1 MAGKVQAAQFAAE
14 GLPIIGK
21 KAIKLRL
28 RGCFALRS
36 TWCRGYSTPMGM
48 RPALLTASAIFYWSA
63 ADRGRFARLTL
74 IAAPLIL
81 VLTGCSASSSFSGQA
96 NKPNPNQAAGVAPI
110 PNAAAIS
117 PAQQDYADS
126 LPYPKQ
132 SLADVFRDSTQTPAQ
147 SQIHTVPHPPSTYT
161 PSGQPYSPPPGQQS
175 NGVSPA
181 PSSIAAATPPVNPDP
196 TDSLPYPKQ
205 SLIDLF
211 SNK

>member
-1 MAGKVQAAQFAAE
+1 VAGKVQAAQFAAE

-48 RPALLTASAIFYWSA
+48 RPALLTASAIFYRSA

-96 NKPNPNQAAGVAPI
+96 NKPNPNQAAFGSNPECRSDISGTAGLRRLATLPE
-110 PNAAAIS
+110 AIS
-117 PAQQDYADS
+117 CGPVSRLNADASAKSNSNSAASAEYLHTFRPALLTRRIPGTQCDRCRRAAR
-126 LPYPKQ
+126 Q
-132 SLADVFRDSTQTPAQ
+132 SGSHGLAA
-147 SQIHTVPHPPSTYT
+147 
-161 PSGQPYSPPPGQQS
+161 
-175 NGVSPA
+175 VS
-181 PSSIAAATPPVNPDP
+181 
-196 TDSLPYPKQ
+196 
-205 SLIDLF
+205 
-211 SNK
+211 